1 MLTFFLQI
9 CVGAGEVHDKTIM
22 LSYGVPMIG
31 IVIITILIDVY
42 TFLRINYYISSTHQ
56 AENHFLNEIC
66 GVCNTHCNDQSIV
79 KLKVD
84 IPLKSTSTSCILL
97 ALDFMILLSLQYF
110 ILPLYN
116 STIKVDNLELSDIFA
131 SFFFNALN
139 IPMVVSLSKKNNFAN
154 LSSERQRINTLAWNR
169 TQNQQWEIK
178 CALEKRIN
186 HQQA

>member
-1 MLTFFLQI
+1 
-9 CVGAGEVHDKTIM
+9 M
-22 LSYGVPMIG
+22 LSYDFPLLF
-31 IVIITILIDVY
+31 IVLITLLTDLY
-42 TFLRINYYISSTHQ
+42 TFVYINYYRHCSTYQ
-56 AENHFLNEIC
+56 EENNCLKEKCKIC
-66 GVCNTHCNDQSIV
+66 NSHCNDQCIV
-79 KLKVD
+79 ELKVD

-139 IPMVVSLSKKNNFAN
+139 IPMIVSLSKKNNFAN

-178 CALEKRIN
+178 CALEKRIH